1 MKKQVATRRR
11 DEDIPVGEALQDIR
25 EGEMLFTFDVDNRT
39 ILEVSP
45 KVKIDP
51 EFQKLFRGE
60 YLFSKELVQEPS
72 ENSLGVFFGLRN
84 IVILYVALAL
94 LGYILY
100 KFF

>member
-51 EFQKLFRGE
+51 EFQKLFQSK
-60 YLFSKELVQEPS
+60 YLFGKELVQEPS
-72 ENSLGVFFGLRN
+72 DNDFGVFFGFRN
-84 IVILYVALAL
+84 IAILYVAMAL
-94 LGYILY
+94 LWYVLY